1 MPINIG
7 ICSTHKKSNLEGYN
21 EMETNEKAL
30 LIDKRYT
37 CPVCD
42 KQIRAKAVKSNS
54 ARFVNTMG
62 DLRPIYSNVNITKY
76 DAVCCP
82 NCGYAALTQNFSS
95 LTLTQKKLIQDKIQT
110 NYKSH
115 EETECDFY
123 TTEMAISRMK
133 MALLC
138 TVTKEAK
145 ASECGYVCLKI
156 SWLYQ
161 ALAAEIPDDAPDAA
175 SKKELYLKEAHNA
188 AMKAYE
194 YLSNARMHENYP
206 IASMDETT
214 LDYLLSYLAYEKGD
228 YQLAMQYLSGVVSNR
243 STSPRLKDKALDL
256 KEMIAKAKEQGS

>member
-1 MPINIG
+1 
-7 ICSTHKKSNLEGYN
+7 
-21 EMETNEKAL
+21 METNEKKL

-42 KQIRAKAVKSNS
+42 KQIRAKTVKSNS

-62 DLRPIYSNVNITKY
+62 DLRPIYSNINIIKY

-82 NCGYAALTQNFSS
+82 NCGYAALTQYFSNI
-95 LTLTQKKLIQDKIQT
+95 TLTQKNLIQSKIQT

-115 EETECDFY
+115 EEAECDFY

-145 ASECGYVCLKI
+145 ASEAGYVCLKI

-161 ALAAEIPDDAPDAA
+161 ALAEEVPEDEPDAA
-175 SKKELYLKEAHNA
+175 SKKDLYLKEAKNA
-188 AMKAYE
+188 SLKAYE
-194 YLSNARMHENYP
+194 YLSNARMHEDYP
-206 IASMDETT
+206 IASMNETT
-214 LDYLLSYLAYEKGD
+214 LDYLLSYLAYDKGD
-228 YQLAMQYLSGVVSNR
+228 YQIAMQYLSGVVSNR
-243 STSPRLKDKALDL
+243 STSPRLKDKALEL
-256 KEMIAKAKEQGS
+256 KDMIAKAKELES

>member
-1 MPINIG
+1 M
-7 ICSTHKKSNLEGYN
+7 
-21 EMETNEKAL
+21 

-42 KQIRAKAVKSNS
+42 KQIRAKAVKSNT
-54 ARFVNTMG
+54 ARFVNTMA
-62 DLRPIYSNVNITKY
+62 DLRPIYSNINVTKY

-82 NCGYAALTQNFSS
+82 NCGYAALTQNFSNTS
-95 LTLTQKKLIQDKIQT
+95 QTQRKLIQDKIQS

-115 EETECDFY
+115 EETACDFY

-138 TVTKEAK
+138 TITKEAK
-145 ASECGYVCLKI
+145 SSEAGYVCLKI

-161 ALAAEIPDDAPDAA
+161 DLADEVPEDAPDAA
-175 SKKELYLKEAHNA
+175 SKKEMYLKEAHNA
-188 AMKAYE
+188 AMKSYE
-194 YLSNARMHENYP
+194 YLSNARVHEDYP
-206 IASMDETT
+206 IAGMNETT

-228 YQLAMQYLSGVVSNR
+228 YQTAMQYLSGVVSNR

-256 KEMIAKAKEQGS
+256 KDLIAQAKES

>member
-1 MPINIG
+1 
-7 ICSTHKKSNLEGYN
+7 
-21 EMETNEKAL
+21 METNEKKL
-30 LIDKRYT
+30 LIDKRYN

-54 ARFVNTMG
+54 ARFVNTMA
-62 DLRPIYSNVNITKY
+62 DLRPIYSNINVTKY

-82 NCGYAALTQNFSS
+82 NCGYSALTQHFSN
-95 LTLTQKKLIQDKIQT
+95 LTATQKKLIQDKIQT

-138 TVTKEAK
+138 TITKEAK
-145 ASECGYVCLKI
+145 DSEIGYVCLKI

-161 ALAAEIPDDAPDAA
+161 GLADEIPEDGPDA
-175 SKKELYLKEAHNA
+175 SKKELYLKEADNA

-194 YLSNARMHENYP
+194 H
-206 IASMDETT
+206 
-214 LDYLLSYLAYEKGD
+214 LDRKS
-228 YQLAMQYLSGVVSNR
+228 VV
-243 STSPRLKDKALDL
+243 
-256 KEMIAKAKEQGS
+256 

>member
-1 MPINIG
+1 M
-7 ICSTHKKSNLEGYN
+7 
-21 EMETNEKAL
+21 

-42 KQIRAKAVKSNS
+42 KQIRAKAVKSNT
-54 ARFVNTMG
+54 ARFVNTMA
-62 DLRPIYSNVNITKY
+62 DLRPIYSNINVTKY

-82 NCGYAALTQNFSS
+82 NCGYAALTQNFSNTS
-95 LTLTQKKLIQDKIQT
+95 QTQRKLIQDKIKS

-115 EETECDFY
+115 EETACDFY

-138 TVTKEAK
+138 TITKEAK
-145 ASECGYVCLKI
+145 SSEAGYVCLKI

-161 ALAAEIPDDAPDAA
+161 DLADEVPEDAPDAA
-175 SKKELYLKEAHNA
+175 SKKEMYLKEAHNA
-188 AMKAYE
+188 AMKSYE
-194 YLSNARMHENYP
+194 YLSNARVHEDYP
-206 IASMDETT
+206 IAGMNETT

-228 YQLAMQYLSGVVSNR
+228 YQTAMQYLSGVVSNR

-256 KEMIAKAKEQGS
+256 KDLIAQAKES